1 MNYKIMKIYTKTG
14 DDGNTGLQ
22 GDFRIAKS
30 HPRIIAYGAV
40 DEANAAIGVVLTNEL
55 DEDISKVLSK
65 IQNELFLLGSDLSN
79 QNLNDLKNRISL
91 EMVENL
97 EETIDKFELEL
108 PPITN
113 FILPGGNVAAA
124 QIHQVRTIIRRAE
137 TLVVQ
142 LSDKDEINSNCI
154 KYLNRLS
161 DLMFVMGRLI
171 NKRKGIDDII
181 WKP

>member
-1 MNYKIMKIYTKTG
+1 MCIR
-14 DDGNTGLQ
+14 DRNTGLQ

-30 HPRIIAYGAV
+30 HPRILAYGTV
-40 DEANAAIGVVLTNEL
+40 DEANAAIGVVLSNEL
-55 DEDISKVLSK
+55 DDDVSEVLSK
-65 IQNELFLLGSDLSN
+65 LQNELFVLGSDLSN

-97 EETIDKFELEL
+97 EKTIDKFELEL

-113 FILPGGNVAAA
+113 FILPGGNIAAA
-124 QIHQVRTIIRRAE
+124 QIHQLRTTIRRAE

-161 DLMFVMGRLI
+161 DLMFVMGRLV
-171 NKRKGIDDII
+171 NKRNGVEDII

>member
-1 MNYKIMKIYTKTG
+1 MKIYTKTG

-22 GDFRIAKS
+22 GDFKISKS
-30 HPRIIAYGAV
+30 HPRIIAYGTV
-40 DEANAAIGVVLTNEL
+40 DEANAAIGVVLTNTL
-55 DEDISKVLSK
+55 DEDVSQLLNQ
-65 IQNELFLLGSDLSN
+65 IQNDLFLLGSDLSN
-79 QNLNDLKNRISL
+79 QNLNDLKNRVTL
-91 EMVENL
+91 EMIEKL
-97 EETIDKFELEL
+97 EESIDIFESEL

-113 FILPGGNVAAA
+113 FILPGGNVAAS
-124 QIHQVRTIIRRAE
+124 QIHQVRTIVRRAE
-137 TLVVQ
+137 TLLVK

-171 NKRKGIDDII
+171 NKRNGVEDII

>member
-1 MNYKIMKIYTKTG
+1 MKIYTKTG

-22 GDFRIAKS
+22 GDFKISKS
-30 HPRIIAYGAV
+30 HPRIIAYGTV
-40 DEANAAIGVVLTNEL
+40 DEANAAIGVVLTNTL
-55 DEDISKVLSK
+55 DEDVSQLLNQ
-65 IQNELFLLGSDLSN
+65 IQNDLFLLGSDLSN
-79 QNLNDLKNRISL
+79 QNLNDLKNRVTL
-91 EMVENL
+91 EMIEKL
-97 EETIDKFELEL
+97 EESIDIFESEL

-113 FILPGGNVAAA
+113 FILPGGNIAAS
-124 QIHQVRTIIRRAE
+124 QIHQVRTIVRRAE
-137 TLVVQ
+137 TLLVK

-171 NKRKGIDDII
+171 NKRNGVEDII

>member
-1 MNYKIMKIYTKTG
+1 MKIYTKTG
-14 DDGNTGLQ
+14 DDGYTGLQ

-30 HPRIIAYGAV
+30 HPRILAYGTV
-40 DEANAAIGVVLTNEL
+40 DEANAMIGVVLSNVL
-55 DEDISKVLSK
+55 DDDVREVLNT

-91 EMVENL
+91 DMVEKL
-97 EETIDKFELEL
+97 EKIIDKFELEL

-124 QIHQVRTIIRRAE
+124 QIHQVRTIVRRAE

-171 NKRKGIDDII
+171 NKRNGIEDII

>member
-1 MNYKIMKIYTKTG
+1 MKIYTKTG

-22 GDFRIAKS
+22 GDFRISKS
-30 HPRIIAYGAV
+30 HPRIMAYGTV
-40 DEANAAIGVVLTNEL
+40 DEANAAIGIVLTNSL
-55 DEDISKVLSK
+55 DDDVSQLLSQ
-65 IQNELFLLGSDLSN
+65 IQNDLFLLGSDLSN
-79 QNLNDLKNRISL
+79 QNLNNLKNRISL
-91 EMVENL
+91 EMIENL
-97 EETIDKFELEL
+97 EVFIDTFESEL

-113 FILPGGNVAAA
+113 FILPGGNIAAA

-137 TLVVQ
+137 TLVVK
-142 LSDKDEINSNCI
+142 LSDKDEINSNSI

-171 NKRKGIDDII
+171 NKRNGVEDII

>member
-1 MNYKIMKIYTKTG
+1 MKIYTKTG

-30 HPRIIAYGAV
+30 HPRIIAYGTV
-40 DEANAAIGVVLTNEL
+40 DEVNAAIGVVLTNDL
-55 DEDISKVLSK
+55 DDDINEILSQ

-79 QNLNDLKNRISL
+79 HNLNDLKNRISL
-91 EMVENL
+91 EMVENI
-97 EETIDKFELEL
+97 EKIIDKFELEL
-108 PPITN
+108 APIAN
-113 FILPGGNVAAA
+113 FILPGGNLAAS
-124 QIHQVRTIIRRAE
+124 QIHLVRTIIRRAE
-137 TLVVQ
+137 TMVVK
-142 LSDKDEINSNCI
+142 LSDKEEINSNCI

-171 NKRKGIDDII
+171 NKRKDIQDTI

>member
-1 MNYKIMKIYTKTG
+1 MKIYTKTG

-30 HPRIIAYGAV
+30 HPRIIAYGTV

-97 EETIDKFELEL
+97 EKTIDKFELEL

>member
-1 MNYKIMKIYTKTG
+1 MKIYTKTG

-30 HPRIIAYGAV
+30 HPRILAYGTV
-40 DEANAAIGVVLTNEL
+40 DEANAMIGVVLSNVL
-55 DEDISKVLSK
+55 DDDVREVLNT

-91 EMVENL
+91 DMVEKL
-97 EETIDKFELEL
+97 EKIIDKFELEL

-124 QIHQVRTIIRRAE
+124 QIHQVRTIVRRAE

-171 NKRKGIDDII
+171 NKRNGIEDII